1 MKSTDVLCNGCGG
14 EVLNV
19 PGRPRM
25 LAQKNGG
32 GGGGGGETERTRK
45 LYFARVVG

>member
-32 GGGGGGETERTRK
+32 GWRGETERIRK